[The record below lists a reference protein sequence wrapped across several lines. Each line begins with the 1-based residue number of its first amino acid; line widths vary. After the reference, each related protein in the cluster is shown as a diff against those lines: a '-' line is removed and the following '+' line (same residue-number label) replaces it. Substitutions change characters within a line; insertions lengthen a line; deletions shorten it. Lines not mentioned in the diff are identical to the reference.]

1 MTEQASTG
9 TVQHN
14 GVKSDLIGAA
24 IATVIFMI
32 ALVMTF
38 EWSDKAAMFPR
49 IITGSGLFFSV
60 LYGLGLIVKWR
71 RAKKPGYVERSHQSL
86 EERVHEN
93 VQEHNPDA
101 DEDLEPEE
109 VEYIF
114 ATAGRKA
121 WLHALGWV
129 AIFLVL
135 TVLLGLFVASAIFA
149 FTYLRW
155 GGKRTWLFSTI
166 YAVVLPTFL
175 IVLFRVVLFVPTPL
189 GILTGL

>member
-71 RAKKPGYVERSHQSL
+71 RAKKPGYVERSHLSV
-86 EERVHEN
+86 EERVHGN

-101 DEDLEPEE
+101 NEDLESEE

-155 GGKRTWLFSTI
+155 GGRRTWLFSII
-166 YAVVLPTFL
+166 YAVILPTFL
-175 IVLFRVVLFVPTPL
+175 IVLFRVVLFVSTPL

>member
-1 MTEQASTG
+1 MTEQTSTA
-9 TVQHN
+9 TVQ
-14 GVKSDLIGAA
+14 GADLKSDLIGAA
-24 IATVIFMI
+24 IGTVIFAV
-32 ALVMTF
+32 ALFMTF

-71 RAKKPGYVERSHQSL
+71 RAKQPGYVERSSQSV
-86 EERVHEN
+86 EERVHGQ
-93 VQEHNPDA
+93 VQEQSFDG
-101 DEDLEPEE
+101 EQELESEE

-121 WLHALGWV
+121 WLQALGWMAV
-129 AIFLVL
+129 FLVL
-135 TVLLGLFVASAIFA
+135 IVLLGLFVASAIFA

-155 GGKRTWLFSTI
+155 GGKRTWLFSII
-166 YAVVLPTFL
+166 YAVILPVFL
-175 IVLFRVVLFVPTPL
+175 ILMFRVVLFVSTPI